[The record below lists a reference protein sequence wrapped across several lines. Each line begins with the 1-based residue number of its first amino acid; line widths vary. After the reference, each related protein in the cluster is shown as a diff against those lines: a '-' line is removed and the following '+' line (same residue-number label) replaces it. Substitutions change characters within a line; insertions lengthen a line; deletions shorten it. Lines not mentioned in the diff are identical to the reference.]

1 MKLLLAALSAASLAV
16 VISACG
22 GANDET
28 REGDGSYLSRSQPVV
43 VNPKLLSLSNQGSLR
58 SSPTA
63 TTTTLDATTLMNWAE
78 ATYPGLF
85 PSSQSNNFSGP
96 YIYRYYPETRNYL
109 GIAGE
114 GVYLLGPA
122 SGGILAW
129 VGRVADF
136 TCLVLSSAC
145 VSSESSESDGIV
157 AGGDNISDSTDS
169 DLSFVPFS
177 LSTIASAIVQDQRK
191 IGAVPMSNAAGVAK
205 LEKEITWLSQ
215 DVAGCVPKETKNGFC
230 GDAAILMAALYLD
243 ARGLAPPGSPGTLP
257 GTDSWILSKVIDP
270 KRKEVNPNLA
280 TACGG
285 AGIVRSP
292 TATYGISKFAESLNL
307 EVNEFP
313 KVSGRTDEQ
322 KMLAAEQWIRD
333 ALAQDAPVVARVHY
347 QGKECVGRGSTSREA
362 FYDSGRIERT
372 MKRCYEKDEEI
383 GHIVLVTEIGTDYV
397 IVYDSDPFA
406 VSVRGGKRKYTK
418 SSFLEVLLSDN
429 PKVKII
435 DKTVPKYTN
444 APLWKFSRRSDSS
457 KPSFD
462 LTIPKRPVELVS
474 GEQYSEGNSSP
485 LVGSTAPNTVV
496 SGTNLPEGIE
506 LDVSGRPIGRTSA
519 IGTFSVSI
527 TARSTE
533 NGVERIAHA
542 VAQLAVRERSAV
554 QSQLQFANS
563 TELRPATAGSIYL
576 NALGVGGATDAVLFR
591 IISGSLPA
599 GISLVNG
606 QLAGQPT
613 TTGTFD
619 FVLMASTPGSS
630 ITKQFVLRV
639 NAPSPSQVPAVAA
652 PVLDSVSPS
661 VLIAKNQQQ
670 DLTLSGSGFSNDMR
684 VELVDRTNGGT
695 FYKVPVSVNSSGTSA
710 VIRANFTSAQAQ
722 WTARVISRT
731 ALFSAPVSFSVS
743 SECLAT
749 QTLVNGQCVLKTT
762 GSPDLRVVGGGL
774 GASSVS
780 PGGSLQAFWSIV
792 NQGAGGASA
801 SNTAV
806 RINQSSSS
814 AGGSNAAVIATGAL
828 AANGSQSQSANLTV
842 PSTPGTYYVWVIA
855 DNNSTSGQSA
865 AAASNDFV
873 LIGSITVSAPTAP
886 SLPGTFS
893 LNTPFVYCDTSFPAG
908 PAAQFSWS
916 SSANASTYQLFRNSQ
931 AQGSATSG
939 TSFVNNV
946 GLVGGGNYSYFVRA
960 SNANGTRDSNSVSV
974 SIPANVC
981 TPNVSGLSP
990 NSVNRN
996 SGTQSLTIFGSN
1008 FYSGNWIAFR
1018 WLAGGGGSSS
1028 RAPTSV
1034 SGSQLQTTFNPG
1046 SVVDT
1051 IYVRV
1056 CESSSLARCSSE
1068 FPISV
1073 R

>member
-1 MKLLLAALSAASLAV
+1 
-16 VISACG
+16 
-22 GANDET
+22 
-28 REGDGSYLSRSQPVV
+28 
-43 VNPKLLSLSNQGSLR
+43 
-58 SSPTA
+58 
-63 TTTTLDATTLMNWAE
+63 
-78 ATYPGLF
+78 
-85 PSSQSNNFSGP
+85 
-96 YIYRYYPETRNYL
+96 
-109 GIAGE
+109 
-114 GVYLLGPA
+114 
-122 SGGILAW
+122 
-129 VGRVADF
+129 
-136 TCLVLSSAC
+136 
-145 VSSESSESDGIV
+145 
-157 AGGDNISDSTDS
+157 
-169 DLSFVPFS
+169 
-177 LSTIASAIVQDQRK
+177 
-191 IGAVPMSNAAGVAK
+191 
-205 LEKEITWLSQ
+205 
-215 DVAGCVPKETKNGFC
+215 
-230 GDAAILMAALYLD
+230 
-243 ARGLAPPGSPGTLP
+243 
-257 GTDSWILSKVIDP
+257 
-270 KRKEVNPNLA
+270 
-280 TACGG
+280 
-285 AGIVRSP
+285 
-292 TATYGISKFAESLNL
+292 
-307 EVNEFP
+307 
-313 KVSGRTDEQ
+313 
-322 KMLAAEQWIRD
+322 
-333 ALAQDAPVVARVHY
+333 
-347 QGKECVGRGSTSREA
+347 
-362 FYDSGRIERT
+362 
-372 MKRCYEKDEEI
+372 
-383 GHIVLVTEIGTDYV
+383 
-397 IVYDSDPFA
+397 
-406 VSVRGGKRKYTK
+406 
-418 SSFLEVLLSDN
+418 
-429 PKVKII
+429 
-435 DKTVPKYTN
+435 
-444 APLWKFSRRSDSS
+444 
-457 KPSFD
+457 
-462 LTIPKRPVELVS
+462 
-474 GEQYSEGNSSP
+474 
-485 LVGSTAPNTVV
+485 
-496 SGTNLPEGIE
+496 
-506 LDVSGRPIGRTSA
+506 
-519 IGTFSVSI
+519 
-527 TARSTE
+527 
-533 NGVERIAHA
+533 
-542 VAQLAVRERSAV
+542 
-554 QSQLQFANS
+554 
-563 TELRPATAGSIYL
+563 
-576 NALGVGGATDAVLFR
+576 
-591 IISGSLPA
+591 
-599 GISLVNG
+599 
-606 QLAGQPT
+606 
-613 TTGTFD
+613 
-619 FVLMASTPGSS
+619 MASTPGSS

-652 PVLDSVSPS
+652 PVLDSVSPA

-695 FYKVPVSVNSSGTSA
+695 FYKVPVSVNSAGTSA

-722 WTARVISRT
+722 WTARIISRT

-828 AANGSQSQSANLTV
+828 AANGSQSQSANLTGPSTPGTYYV
-842 PSTPGTYYVWVIA
+842 WVIADNNSTSGQSAAAASNDFVLIGSFTVAAAGGSPDLIVVGGGLGASSVSPGGSLQAFWSIVNQGAGGASASNTAVRINQSSSSAGGSNAAVIATGALAANGSQSQSANLTGPSTPGTYYVWVIA

-946 GLVGGGNYSYFVRA
+946 GLVAGGNYSYFVRA
-960 SNANGTRDSNSVSV
+960 SNANGARDSNSVSV

-981 TPNVSGLSP
+981 TPNVSGLST

-996 SGTQSLTIFGSN
+996 SGTQSLTIFGAN

-1028 RAPTSV
+1028 RAPTGV